1 MSDVIEL
8 KKTVKQ
14 LQSAVNDQETISIL
28 NLLKG
33 KHVTEAILR
42 ESKIGLAVGKLRMHK
57 SKSVADLAKELVK
70 HWKTQVEKAKG
81 KTGSGSTP
89 TPASGA
95 SDAGK
100 KATTSTPI
108 TPTGGA
114 STSLRTSK
122 TDNVKGGVGDT
133 TRDRCVELIYDAIA
147 CDATAPIELV
157 LTKSQGIE
165 KAVYTDMGGTTGAY
179 KSKIRS
185 LFVNLKDKANPGL
198 RASIVDGSLSP
209 EKFSKMTSQEMA
221 SEERKAADKKIQEE
235 NFFKSLSAA
244 EKQAETDA
252 FQCSRCKQR
261 KCVYR
266 QQQTRSADEPM
277 TTFVTCTVCQNKYA
291 SCPNS
296 PHPT

>member
-33 KHVTEAILR
+33 KNVTEAILR
-42 ESKIGLAVGKLRMHK
+42 ESKIGLAVGKLRVHK
-57 SKSVADLAKELVK
+57 SKPVADLAKDIVK
-70 HWKTQVEKAKG
+70 QWKTAVEKAKG
-81 KTGSGSTP
+81 KTGGASTP
-89 TPASGA
+89 TQAGPDQG
-95 SDAGK
+95 GK
-100 KATTSTPI
+100 KAATGATPI
-108 TPTGGA
+108 TPTGA
-114 STSLRTSK
+114 SAALRTSK
-122 TDNVKGGVGDT
+122 TDNVKGGTGDT
-133 TRDRCVELIYDAIA
+133 TRDRCVEVLYDALA
-147 CDATAPIELV
+147 CDATAPVELV
-157 LTKSQGIE
+157 LGKAQDIE
-165 KAVYTDMGGTTGAY
+165 KAVYANMGGATPEY
-179 KSKIRS
+179 KSRIRS

-198 RASIVDGSLSP
+198 RASIVEGSLSP
-209 EKFSKMTSQEMA
+209 EKFSTMTSQEMA

-277 TTFVTCTVCQNKYA
+277 TTFVTCTVCQNKWKF
-291 SCPNS
+291 S
-296 PHPT
+296 